1 NPRAIYVK
9 LKDNYMK
16 IWFNR
21 DVKVIILAIESRI
34 ETNYQYNMQL
44 KDNRSDSIFLND
56 TYFSEDHIKK
66 IYKGYYLIEYN
77 LYKYFITSNFYEL
90 NHLKINKIIREV
102 LKTDDEQT
110 ELESKERQ
118 FKENYIEQT
127 KRGLMK
133 KLLG

>member
-1 NPRAIYVK
+1 AIYVK

-66 IYKGYYLIEYN
+66 IDRGYYLFENNFSKN
-77 LYKYFITSNFYEL
+77 LMTCEFYEM
-90 NHLKINKIIREV
+90 NHLKINKNIREV
-102 LKTDDEQT
+102 LKTNDDQT
-110 ELESKERQ
+110 ELE
-118 FKENYIEQT
+118 
-127 KRGLMK
+127 
-133 KLLG
+133 

>member
-1 NPRAIYVK
+1 MR
-9 LKDNYMK
+9 

-56 TYFSEDHIKK
+56 SYFSEDHIKK
-66 IYKGYYLIEYN
+66 IDRGYYLFDN
-77 LYKYFITSNFYEL
+77 NFSKNFITGDFYEL

-110 ELESKERQ
+110 EVESKERQ

-133 KLLG
+133 KLMG